1 MINEITIATRYL
13 FSRKRKHLISFMG
26 FVSILGVAV
35 GVASLI
41 IVLAV
46 MNGFGSELEKRIIGQ
61 SPYIIIEKQNGVE
74 PQEYEQLIENIDSL
88 KDVKGS
94 YPFIWGQGVLKFSSR
109 AQGVMVRS
117 VDMNNST
124 DISKLKTHIY
134 AGELTLD
141 KHNIV
146 IGNELSMALGA
157 FIGDELELMTS
168 VVARPKRFKI
178 SGIFKSGM
186 YEYDLNLAYV
196 DLETASSVFGTQAR
210 ANGIGVELNDTASAV
225 DVKRELKG
233 VLPVSYVVRTWMDL
247 NQNLFSALR
256 LEKLAMFIIL
266 TLIVIVAALNIIST
280 LTVMVTEKRKDIGI
294 LKAIGATRNRIMLIF
309 SFQGIII
316 GALGVTLGAIMGIGL
331 AWLLDKFRFPIL
343 PENIYYGINYLPV
356 KIGMADSAS
365 IIIAALFISFMA
377 SIYPAYQAARLDP
390 VDALRYE

>member
-1 MINEITIATRYL
+1 MRYEITIALRYL
-13 FSRKRKHLISFMG
+13 FSKKRKHLISFMG

-61 SPYIIIEKQNGVE
+61 SPYIMIEKQNGIA
-74 PQEYEQLIENIDSL
+74 PDDYKQLIEKIDGL
-88 KDVKGS
+88 TDVKGS
-94 YPFIWGQGVLKFSSR
+94 YPFIWGQGVLKFRAR

-117 VDMNNST
+117 VDLNNST
-124 DISKLKTHIY
+124 DISKIKAHMYTGRLKL
-134 AGELTLD
+134 GKD
-141 KHNIV
+141 SIV
-146 IGNELSMALGA
+146 IGNELSITLGV
-157 FIGDELELMTS
+157 FIGDELELITS
-168 VVARPKRFKI
+168 VVARPKKFKV
-178 SGIFKSGM
+178 SGIFNSGM

-196 DLETASSVFGTQAR
+196 NLETASVIFGTESR
-210 ANGIGVELNDTASAV
+210 ANGIGVELNDSGIAAAV
-225 DVKRELKG
+225 KERLKEM
-233 VLPVSYVVRTWMDL
+233 LPVSYSVRTWMDL
-247 NQNLFSALR
+247 NRNLFSALR

-316 GALGVTLGAIMGIGL
+316 GLLGVISGAIAGIGL
-331 AWLLDKFRFPIL
+331 SLLLDKFRFSIL
-343 PENIYYGINYLPV
+343 PKNIYYGINYLPI
-356 KIGMADSAS
+356 KIDAADSIS
-365 IIIAALFISFMA
+365 IIIAALLISFIA

-390 VDALRYE
+390 VDVLRYE